1 LAQAT
6 KLVRVLRCFYSVG
19 GGIFMS
25 KPNDKNNNPKRSG
38 MIFIGMGGF
47 VILFTKSFKGV

>member
-1 LAQAT
+1 
-6 KLVRVLRCFYSVG
+6 
-19 GGIFMS
+19 MS

-47 VILFTKSFKGV
+47 VILFTKSFKGVQL